1 MRAHVRA
8 VGRPRTA
15 PGRAARAPRARLFAR
30 AQEATSEGKTV
41 GVDINSGEPIDPAL
55 IGVWDN
61 WRVKRQ
67 MLDSSAVITEQLL
80 LVDEIIRAGKQIK
93 KAGPGSDVAYQG

>member
-1 MRAHVRA
+1 M
-8 VGRPRTA
+8 
-15 PGRAARAPRARLFAR
+15 
-30 AQEATSEGKTV
+30 
-41 GVDINSGEPIDPAL
+41 GVDIMSGEPIDPSS
-55 IGVWDN
+55 IGIWDN

-93 KAGPGSDVAYQG
+93 KPGPGADQAYAG